1 MDQWICTNTA
11 AVPCCFIIVKIF
23 HLYVFNRKYKSF
35 KKNEIEISKIPIKY
49 MQSGTFNT
57 SS

>member
-1 MDQWICTNTA
+1 MFSTENTN
-11 AVPCCFIIVKIF
+11 
-23 HLYVFNRKYKSF
+23 HL